1 MNKWEIVDELS
12 RTNTVEKI
20 IYKLLPASKNRFD
33 CPDDLVQDIYV
44 LLLEKDD
51 KLIIDLYNKGELG
64 FYLLKIARNQLLS
77 ANSPYST
84 KYIKLGA
91 QSDDLTQAANTI
103 FEEDR
108 RRVC

>member
-1 MNKWEIVDELS
+1 MTKWEIVDELS
-12 RTNTVEKI
+12 RSNTVEKI

-51 KLIIDLYNKGELG
+51 KLIIDLYNKGEIG

-77 ANSPYST
+77 KISPYYT
-84 KYIKLGA
+84 KYIKLRA
-91 QSDDLTQAANTI
+91 NSDDITQAANTI
-103 FEEDR
+103 FEED
-108 RRVC
+108 

>member
-1 MNKWEIVDELS
+1 MTKFEIVDELS
-12 RTNTVEKI
+12 KSNTVEKI

-33 CPDDLVQDIYV
+33 CPEDLVQDVYV

-77 ANSPYST
+77 KNSPYYT

-103 FEEDR
+103 FEED
-108 RRVC
+108 